1 MKQPGRILTTIAI
14 IVLATTAAY
23 AQVKVPPM
31 KYRERT
37 LPNGLRV
44 LSVIDKSS
52 PTVTIN
58 VWYHVGSK
66 DDPEH
71 RSGFAHLF
79 EQIGRAHV

>member
-1 MKQPGRILTTIAI
+1 MKRFILALVTTACIA
-14 IVLATTAAY
+14 LATATAY
-23 AQVKVPPM
+23 AQVKVPPI

-58 VWYHVGSK
+58 V
-66 DDPEH
+66 
-71 RSGFAHLF
+71 
-79 EQIGRAHV
+79 